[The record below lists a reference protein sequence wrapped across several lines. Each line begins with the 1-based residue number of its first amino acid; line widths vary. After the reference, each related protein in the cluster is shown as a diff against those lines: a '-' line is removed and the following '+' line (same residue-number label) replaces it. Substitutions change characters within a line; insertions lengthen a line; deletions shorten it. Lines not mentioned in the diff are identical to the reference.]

1 MFVSTAG
8 KVHMCHYASDANS
21 EKKTAMGTAVVK
33 KKKHASLVEQSR
45 ELISDDISQA
55 SQYSYGPQQL

>member
-1 MFVSTAG
+1 
-8 KVHMCHYASDANS
+8 MCHYASDANS
-21 EKKTAMGTAVVK
+21 EKKNCYGNGRGSK
-33 KKKHASLVEQSR
+33 EKKHASLVEQSR